1 MPGKEYFAR
10 IATDHRRKL
19 DSLVHF
25 TEVEVSNHSYFY
37 DLNGSHPFSNALTW
51 TIDDANFSP
60 GQSPPSIDSNTGVFT
75 YRPDANFSGTHTFS
89 VSLHEGNLTDNVQFS
104 VVVDGTPDR
113 PVFVGGGT
121 TPIVLPNAMEGD
133 EYNQTI
139 SIFDADGDAL
149 SLSLN
154 SGSPPTNFAIVGS
167 NVTFTPPIGSAG
179 LGASQT
185 YSFDLNV
192 SDGNP
197 LSSSVQSFQRT
208 VLERNEPPYIEVD
221 GSRFVTDLNITIPE
235 DCNRSTRLLGILSP
249 L

>member
-1 MPGKEYFAR
+1 M
-10 IATDHRRKL
+10 
-19 DSLVHF
+19 
-25 TEVEVSNHSYFY
+25 
-37 DLNGSHPFSNALTW
+37 
-51 TIDDANFSP
+51 
-60 GQSPPSIDSNTGVFT
+60 
-75 YRPDANFSGTHTFS
+75 
-89 VSLHEGNLTDNVQFS
+89 
-104 VVVDGTPDR
+104 VDGTPDR

-185 YSFDLNV
+185 YSFDLNAFRREPTFFFRPIFPTHGFGEKRA
-192 SDGNP
+192 SLHRGGR
-197 LSSSVQSFQRT
+197 QSACNGR
-208 VLERNEPPYIEVD
+208 
-221 GSRFVTDLNITIPE
+221 NITISE
-235 DCNRSTRLLGILSP
+235 DCNRSTTPSWYSFLPSLIYGDPDNHQVALNATVLPADGI
-249 L
+249 